1 MYLLVNNLLSIKEI
15 LIKKNLKLS
24 VAESCTGGLISSN
37 LTDIDGASNF
47 IEINFVTYAES
58 AKVEFLDVSLKTL
71 EEYGVISERVAYE
84 MALGLVKKQGA
95 DFGISTTGI
104 LGPDDI
110 EFKGN
115 ILPCGLVFI
124 GVSCKDK
131 IKVLKY
137 ISDKNSRQEIKKD
150 IVEVAIKFFNAFL
163 KETK

>member
-1 MYLLVNNLLSIKEI
+1 MKELIEISNYLKQNNKTLSI
-15 LIKKNLKLS
+15 
-24 VAESCTGGLISSN
+24 AESCTGGLISSYF
-37 LTDIDGASNF
+37 TDVSGASNF
-47 IEINFVTYAES
+47 ISKNFVTYAES